1 MLFSFGK
8 RTLGLLEEGQSY
20 QLINFS
26 ITEYENVKYTT
37 MCWEGSEVNHIEEL
51 EGVVTSVDPL
61 VMEAECTILNEP
73 NIAVVFKIDTF
84 FKCLQCGSRTEPVDG
99 NETRCFNK
107 ECGILKTPHFVRTL
121 SRQKFLLWMENAGFV
136 SLHSVKW

>member
-26 ITEYENVKYTT
+26 ITKYENVKYTT

-84 FKCLQCGSRTEPVDG
+84 SSVSDVGLAQSQLMETKPGAATRNVESSRLH
-99 NETRCFNK
+99 
-107 ECGILKTPHFVRTL
+107 IL
-121 SRQKFLLWMENAGFV
+121 
-136 SLHSVKW
+136 